1 MRSTRRPSWGEDDY
15 VARRFGVDWES
26 YLHGFHTER
35 PGSTEQVLSRAMNGH
50 HTPYRWLAR
59 AVSARATTVL
69 DVACGA
75 GSMTREL
82 ARPGRTIIG
91 IDTSLAELE
100 LAQHRGLGSWVR
112 GDALRL
118 PFADAS
124 LDAVVS
130 SMGMVVIQPTSRLL
144 AEVARV
150 LRPGGMLAFIAPT
163 VRPVSPGDLR
173 IGANLASRLRTLP
186 RFPGPLE
193 FTDFAA
199 TLRNHGMRKYEDG
212 RERYHVTIHSRTD
225 AETMVSALYLPATSQ
240 SRLAAAIAYLEHE
253 VRKDGKV
260 ELPVPMR
267 RIVAL
272 K

>member
-1 MRSTRRPSWGEDDY
+1 M
-15 VARRFGVDWES
+15 ARRFGVDWDS
-26 YLHGFHTER
+26 YLQGFHAER
-35 PGSTEQVLSRAMNGH
+35 PGATEQVLSRAVNGH

-75 GSMTREL
+75 GAMTREL
-82 ARPGRTIIG
+82 ERPGRLVVGVDI
-91 IDTSLAELE
+91 SAAELE
-100 LAQHRGLGSWVR
+100 LAQARNAGPWVR

-118 PFADAS
+118 PFADES

-130 SMGMVVIQPTSRLL
+130 SMGMVVVHPTAKLIE
-144 AEVARV
+144 EVARV
-150 LRPGGMLAFIAPT
+150 LKPGGMLAFIAPT

-173 IGANLASRLRTLP
+173 VGANLASRLRTLP

-193 FTDFAA
+193 LTDFAA
-199 TLRNHGMRKYEDG
+199 TLRSHGMRKYEDG
-212 RERYHVTIHSRTD
+212 RERYRIAIHSRTD
-225 AETMVSALYLPATSQ
+225 AELMIDALYLPTTSRG
-240 SRLAAAIAYLEHE
+240 RLDAAIAYLERE
-253 VRKDGKV
+253 VRDHGQV
-260 ELPVPMR
+260 ELAVPMR

>member
-1 MRSTRRPSWGEDDY
+1 M
-15 VARRFGVDWES
+15 VRRFGIDWDA
-26 YLHGFHTER
+26 YLDGFHAER
-35 PGSTEQVLSRAMNGH
+35 PGVTEEVLLRAVNGH

-59 AVSARATTVL
+59 AVSARAMTVL
-69 DVACGA
+69 DLACGA
-75 GSMTREL
+75 GAMAREL
-82 ARPGRTIIG
+82 ARPGRTVIG
-91 IDTSLAELE
+91 IDTSMTGLA
-100 LAQHRGLGSWVR
+100 LARQRGPGPWVQ

-130 SMGMVVIQPTSRLL
+130 SMGMVVIQPTARLL

-150 LRPGGMLAFIAPT
+150 LRPGGMLAFVAPT
-163 VRPVSPGDLR
+163 VRPVTPADLV
-173 IGANLASRLRTLP
+173 IGAQLARLLRTLP

-199 TLRNHGMRKYEDG
+199 TLRSHGLQKIEDG
-212 RERYHVTIHSRTD
+212 RERFRITIRSRTD
-225 AETMVSALYLPATSQ
+225 AESMVAALYLPATHPERTQ
-240 SRLAAAIAYLEHE
+240 AAIAYLSKQ
-253 VRKDGKV
+253 VRDHGQV
-260 ELPVPMR
+260 DLAIPMR

>member
-1 MRSTRRPSWGEDDY
+1 

-26 YLHGFHTER
+26 YLHGFHSER
-35 PGSTEQVLSRAMNGH
+35 PGSTEQVLSRALNGH

-75 GSMTREL
+75 GAMTREL
-82 ARPGRTIIG
+82 EHPGRLVVGVDI
-91 IDTSLAELE
+91 SAAELE
-100 LAQHRGLGSWVR
+100 LAQRRSVGPWVR

-118 PFADAS
+118 PFADES

-130 SMGMVVIQPTSRLL
+130 SMGMVVVHPTSMLL
-144 AEVARV
+144 EEVARV
-150 LRPGGMLAFIAPT
+150 LKPGGMLAFIAPT
-163 VRPVSPGDLR
+163 VRPVSPGDVR
-173 IGANLASRLRTLP
+173 VGANIASRLRTLP

-199 TLRNHGMRKYEDG
+199 TLRAYGMRKYEDG
-212 RERYHVTIHSRTD
+212 RERYRITIHSRAD
-225 AETMVSALYLPATSQ
+225 AELMISALYLPTTSQ
-240 SRLAAAIAYLEHE
+240 ARLDAAIAYLEHG
-253 VRKDGKV
+253 VRKEGKV
-260 ELPVPMR
+260 ELAVPMR

>member
-1 MRSTRRPSWGEDDY
+1 M
-15 VARRFGVDWES
+15 ARRFGVDWDA
-26 YLHGFHTER
+26 YLHGFHAER
-35 PGSTEQVLSRAMNGH
+35 PGATEQVLSRALNGH

-75 GSMTREL
+75 GAMTREL
-82 ARPGRTIIG
+82 ERPGRLVVGVDI
-91 IDTSLAELE
+91 SSAELE
-100 LAQHRGLGSWVR
+100 LAQLRSEGPWVR

-118 PFADAS
+118 PFADES

-130 SMGMVVIQPTSRLL
+130 SMGMVVVHPTSKLL
-144 AEVARV
+144 EEVARV
-150 LRPGGMLAFIAPT
+150 LKPGGMLAFIAPT

-173 IGANLASRLRTLP
+173 VGANLASRLRTLP

-193 FTDFAA
+193 LTDFAA
-199 TLRNHGMRKYEDG
+199 ILRSHGMKKYEDG
-212 RERYHVTIHSRTD
+212 RERYRITIRSRAD
-225 AETMVSALYLPATSQ
+225 AELMVDALYLPATNQ
-240 SRLAAAIAYLEHE
+240 ARLDAAIAYLENQ
-253 VRKDGKV
+253 VRNHGMV
-260 ELPVPMR
+260 ELAVPMR

>member
-1 MRSTRRPSWGEDDY
+1 M
-15 VARRFGVDWES
+15 ARRFGVDWDS
-26 YLHGFHTER
+26 YLQGFHSER
-35 PGSTEQVLSRAMNGH
+35 PGATEQVLSRALNGH

-75 GSMTREL
+75 GAMTREL
-82 ARPGRTIIG
+82 ELPGRVVVGVDI
-91 IDTSLAELE
+91 SAAELE
-100 LAQHRGLGSWVR
+100 LAQRRSVGPWVR
-112 GDALRL
+112 GDALQL
-118 PFADAS
+118 PFADES

-130 SMGMVVIQPTSRLL
+130 SMGMVVVHPTSTLL
-144 AEVARV
+144 EEVARV

-163 VRPVSPGDLR
+163 VRPVSPGDVR
-173 IGANLASRLRTLP
+173 VGANLASRLRTLP

-199 TLRNHGMRKYEDG
+199 ILRSHGMRKYEDG
-212 RERYHVTIHSRTD
+212 RERYRITIHSRAD
-225 AETMVSALYLPATSQ
+225 AELMVSALYLPTTSRA
-240 SRLAAAIAYLEHE
+240 RLDAAIGYLENE
-253 VRKDGKV
+253 VRKNGSVD
-260 ELPVPMR
+260 LAVPMR

>member
-1 MRSTRRPSWGEDDY
+1 M
-15 VARRFGVDWES
+15 ARRIRIDWDS
-26 YLHGFHTER
+26 YLQGFHSER
-35 PGSTEQVLSRAMNGH
+35 PGATEQVLSRALNGH

-75 GSMTREL
+75 GAMIREL
-82 ARPGRTIIG
+82 ERPGRLVVGVDI
-91 IDTSLAELE
+91 SSAELE
-100 LAQHRGLGSWVR
+100 LAQHRSEGPWVR
-112 GDALRL
+112 GDALQL
-118 PFADAS
+118 PFADES

-130 SMGMVVIQPTSRLL
+130 SMGMVVVHPTSRLL
-144 AEVARV
+144 EEVARV

-163 VRPVSPGDLR
+163 VRPVSPGDVR
-173 IGANLASRLRTLP
+173 IGVNLASRLRTPP

-199 TLRNHGMRKYEDG
+199 TLRSHGMRKYEDG
-212 RERYHVTIHSRTD
+212 RERYRIAIHSRAD
-225 AETMVSALYLPATSQ
+225 AELMVAALYLPATRPA
-240 SRLAAAIAYLEHE
+240 RLEAAIAYLEHE
-253 VRKDGKV
+253 VRKTGQV
-260 ELPVPMR
+260 ELAVPMR